1 MVAHPLHR
9 AIFPQFRLA
18 NDAAS
23 MRQFTTTQKGSYFA
37 VGRGGALT
45 GRGAHLLLID
55 DPLKDLDEARSQVTR
70 RSLHDWYS
78 SVAYTRLQP
87 GAAIV
92 LISTRWHEDDL
103 AGRLL
108 RETWGR
114 RLGRAQPARHRR
126 D

>member
-1 MVAHPLHR
+1 
-9 AIFPQFRLA
+9 
-18 NDAAS
+18 
-23 MRQFTTTQKGSYFA
+23 
-37 VGRGGALT
+37 
-45 GRGAHLLLID
+45 LLD

-108 RETWGR
+108 RESGGEGWDVLSLPAIAESDQSF
-114 RLGRAQPARHRR
+114 RLAGEAL
-126 D
+126 